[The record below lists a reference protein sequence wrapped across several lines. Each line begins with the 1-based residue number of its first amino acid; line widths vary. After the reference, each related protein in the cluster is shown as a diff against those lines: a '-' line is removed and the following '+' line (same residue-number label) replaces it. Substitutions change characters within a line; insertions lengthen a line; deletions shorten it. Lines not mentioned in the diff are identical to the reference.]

1 MVDTVTK
8 SESIFD
14 IEKLECPFFV
24 KAVACRY
31 IKHTFDAG
39 VHNGLKLFAQGH
51 RIKQRGF
58 CSQVNPD
65 GELKGLYIIMALRL
79 LEIVVPEEG
88 TGDVLKIIE
97 EAQITNFW
105 LTCSCENRNIFKMI
119 VTAEKTEKLLDTL
132 EKKYGGLEDFH
143 MVLLPLEASY
153 PSTREIEEK
162 AEEGKEEQAVKKKKE
177 PLRVSRQELYHDV
190 FDSSKLTNTYMI
202 MIILAAIVAAIGLI
216 KDNVAVIIGAMVI
229 APLLGPNVALSF
241 ATTVGDG
248 ALGRNALKT
257 NIVGIGIA
265 FAVSLG
271 LGYFLVIDPET
282 GQIASR
288 TVVSYADIVLA
299 LASGVAAAL
308 SITSGVPSVLIGVMV
323 SVALIPPLVVFGLL
337 LGSGNISL
345 SIQAL
350 ELVAVNMICI
360 NLAGVFTFLVQG
372 VRPLNWWEASKA
384 KKATRYAIIIWV
396 SLLVV
401 LTVLLM
407 LSQT

>member
-1 MVDTVTK
+1 
-8 SESIFD
+8 
-14 IEKLECPFFV
+14 
-24 KAVACRY
+24 
-31 IKHTFDAG
+31 
-39 VHNGLKLFAQGH
+39 
-51 RIKQRGF
+51 
-58 CSQVNPD
+58 
-65 GELKGLYIIMALRL
+65 MALRL

-88 TGDVLKIIE
+88 MGEVLKIIE
-97 EAQITNFW
+97 AARITNFW
-105 LTCSCENRNIFKMI
+105 MTCSCENRNIFKMI
-119 VTAEKTEKLLDTL
+119 VTAEKTESLLDEF
-132 EKKYGGLEDFH
+132 EKKFGFMEDFH

-153 PSTREIEEK
+153 PTTKEIEK
-162 AEEGKEEQAVKKKKE
+162 KTEERKRE

-265 FAVSLG
+265 FAVSVT
-271 LGYFLVIDPET
+271 LGYFLVIDPEV

-288 TVVSYADIVLA
+288 TVVSYADIALA

-337 LGSGNISL
+337 LGSGNILL

-372 VRPLNWWEASKA
+372 VRPLNWWETSKA
-384 KKATRYAIIIWV
+384 KKATRYAIIIWGF
-396 SLLVV
+396 LLVI
-401 LTVLLM
+401 LTVLLI
-407 LSQT
+407 LSTP

>member
-1 MVDTVTK
+1 
-8 SESIFD
+8 
-14 IEKLECPFFV
+14 
-24 KAVACRY
+24 
-31 IKHTFDAG
+31 
-39 VHNGLKLFAQGH
+39 
-51 RIKQRGF
+51 
-58 CSQVNPD
+58 
-65 GELKGLYIIMALRL
+65 MALRL

-88 TGDVLKIIE
+88 MGEVLKIIE
-97 EAQITNFW
+97 AARITNFW
-105 LTCSCENRNIFKMI
+105 MTCSCENRNIFKMI
-119 VTAEKTEKLLDTL
+119 VTAEKTESLLDEF
-132 EKKYGGLEDFH
+132 EKKFGFMEDFH

-153 PSTREIEEK
+153 PTTKEIEK
-162 AEEGKEEQAVKKKKE
+162 KTEERKRE

-265 FAVSLG
+265 FAVSVT
-271 LGYFLVIDPET
+271 LGYFLVIDPEV

-288 TVVSYADIVLA
+288 TVVSYADIALA

-337 LGSGNISL
+337 LGSGNILL

-350 ELVAVNMICI
+350 ELVSVNMICI

-372 VRPLNWWEASKA
+372 VRPLNWWETSKA
-384 KKATRYAIIIWV
+384 KKATRYAIIIWGF
-396 SLLVV
+396 LLVI
-401 LTVLLM
+401 LTVLLI
-407 LSQT
+407 LSTP